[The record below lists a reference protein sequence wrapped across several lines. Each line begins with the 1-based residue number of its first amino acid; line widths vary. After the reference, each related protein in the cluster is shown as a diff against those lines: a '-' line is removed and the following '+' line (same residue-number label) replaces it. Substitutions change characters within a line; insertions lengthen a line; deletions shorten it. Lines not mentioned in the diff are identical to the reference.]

1 MDDIDNL
8 SLEDGTC
15 KQLKQRCLWPGAA
28 TSDADFSKLF
38 HLSTVPTVSS
48 KSRRWN
54 LWTRQIQFCTRSSYG
69 QTESERTARLP
80 GPAADIFLREH
91 AFIYW
96 IAEGGTTLRFHAG
109 DCYMKTPTTASREFD
124 PSFTFKPFSRR
135 KHCFPLRTFRECV
148 VIILCACK
156 IPFQRSVCIVL
167 GHNECYHYFQA
178 EHDMIHATRNRPK
191 SSPPRPSPS

>member
-8 SLEDGTC
+8 SLEDATF
-15 KQLKQRCLWPGAA
+15 KKLKQRCLWPVAA
-28 TSDADFSKLF
+28 TSDADFAKLF

-91 AFIYW
+91 ALIYW
-96 IAEGGTTLRFHAG
+96 ILKEVQH
-109 DCYMKTPTTASREFD
+109 FD
-124 PSFTFKPFSRR
+124 SMQ
-135 KHCFPLRTFRECV
+135 E
-148 VIILCACK
+148 
-156 IPFQRSVCIVL
+156 IV
-167 GHNECYHYFQA
+167 
-178 EHDMIHATRNRPK
+178 T
-191 SSPPRPSPS
+191 